1 MDTMTTRR
9 KTAVLCV
16 AALLAFSLV
25 FGGIVSAAEQPYTPK
40 PGNPVRKAVLDGLR
54 EWVLEN
60 HQVRV
65 VFVVRYLKVAD
76 GWAWTET
83 IPQSHDGTQRYEGL
97 MALLNRTDEGWKVLH
112 VPSGEE
118 DAPPVDGTYFE
129 MLLEE
134 VPGLPRGI
142 FPADERKAN

>member
-1 MDTMTTRR
+1 
-9 KTAVLCV
+9 
-16 AALLAFSLV
+16 
-25 FGGIVSAAEQPYTPK
+25 
-40 PGNPVRKAVLDGLR
+40 
-54 EWVLEN
+54 
-60 HQVRV
+60 
-65 VFVVRYLKVAD
+65 
-76 GWAWTET
+76 
-83 IPQSHDGTQRYEGL
+83 TQRYEGL

>member
-1 MDTMTTRR
+1 MSIRR
-9 KTAVLCV
+9 NAGIFWGAVL
-16 AALLAFSLV
+16 LAVLV
-25 FGGIVSAAEQPYTPK
+25 VFCGTVSAAEKPYTPQ

-54 EWVLEN
+54 NWVWEN
-60 HQVRV
+60 HEVRV

-83 IPQSHDGTQRYEGL
+83 APQSPDGAEKYEGL
-97 MALLNRTDEGWKVLH
+97 TALLRRTGEKWEVMH

-134 VPGLPRGI
+134 VPEIPRGI
-142 FPADERKAN
+142 FPWERKVN

>member
-1 MDTMTTRR
+1 MTVRR
-9 KTAVLCV
+9 NTAVLWG
-16 AALLAFSLV
+16 AAILALLLV
-25 FGGIVSAAEQPYTPK
+25 FGGIVSAAEKPYTPQ

-60 HQVRV
+60 HEIRV

-97 MALLNRTDEGWKVLH
+97 MALLKRTSEGWKVLH

>member
-1 MDTMTTRR
+1 MTTRR

-25 FGGIVSAAEQPYTPK
+25 FGGIVSAAEKPYTPQ

-54 EWVLEN
+54 EWVLEH

-134 VPGLPRGI
+134 VPGLPRGF